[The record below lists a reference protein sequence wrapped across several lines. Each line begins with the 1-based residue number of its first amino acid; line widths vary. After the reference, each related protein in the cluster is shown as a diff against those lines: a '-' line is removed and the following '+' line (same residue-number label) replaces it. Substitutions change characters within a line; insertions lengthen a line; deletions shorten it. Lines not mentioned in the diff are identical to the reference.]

1 MCNAESAAAAVFAH
15 CRAPKIV
22 RVRRV
27 RGRRG
32 DPRTVKYTL
41 QRPVSQSESLE
52 HAPPSTAWAWAA
64 GAIAASTSTAAPSA
78 ARPRMAGAMSWCVGV
93 LVQPRRG
100 PVLKV

>member
-1 MCNAESAAAAVFAH
+1 MQRRERCSRGACALP
-15 CRAPKIV
+15 RAPQIV
-22 RVRRV
+22 RVLPA
-27 RGRRG
+27 RRG

-52 HAPPSTAWAWAA
+52 HAPPSIAWAWAA

-93 LVQPRRG
+93 LQQCLCSRG
-100 PVLKV
+100 AVRY